1 MSTITLVEHLA
12 RVEGHGGIT
21 LEMEGDDVS
30 SVRFDVL
37 EGPRLLEQLL
47 HGQPY
52 DQVAPILSRICSIC
66 SVAHAVT
73 SLEAT
78 EAAFGIVPSPQTRLL
93 RELMF
98 LGENIESHALHVF
111 LLALPDY
118 FGVPSA
124 PVLAKT
130 QPEAVRAGLRL
141 KATGNLLQETIGGRA
156 IHPVNA
162 VLGGVGRAPVEADL
176 RELRYR
182 LGAAAEDARLAVSV
196 VAALPP
202 DDFVSADTT
211 FAAVEMRSR
220 YGYVAVGDRIAVVSA
235 GGRRHVPSAE
245 YRALTSERAVAHSYA
260 KHSMFAGE
268 PLMVGALARLTANRR
283 RVSAAG
289 VDAIARLGLVLPS
302 TNPLDNTRAQ
312 VVELVLDVERALAI
326 VEQLL
331 SEGVQAERPVAVQP
345 RAGRGTAV
353 TEAPRGLL
361 VHSYEYDERGRVVDA
376 DVITP
381 TAINAA
387 SMEQHFRAS
396 VAQCSDKSTGELT
409 RRLEMVARAYDP
421 CISCSVHLVR
431 RG

>member
-12 RVEGHGGIT
+12 RVEGHGGISV
-21 LEMEGDDVS
+21 EMEGDEVAN
-30 SVRFDVL
+30 VRFDVM
-37 EGPRLLEQLL
+37 EGPRLLEVLL
-47 HGQPY
+47 KGQRY
-52 DQVAPILSRICSIC
+52 TQTAPILSRICAIC

-73 SLEAT
+73 SLAAT
-78 EAAFGIVPSPQTRLL
+78 EAAFGVEVTPQTQLL
-93 RELMF
+93 RELLF
-98 LGENIESHALHVF
+98 RGENIESHALHVF

-124 PVLAKT
+124 PALAKS

-141 KATGNLLQETIGGRA
+141 KAIGNRIQETIGGRA

-162 VLGGVGRAPVEADL
+162 VLGGMARAPEPADL
-176 RELRYR
+176 CALRDGLR
-182 LGAAAEDARLAVSV
+182 IARDDARLAVA
-196 VAALPP
+196 VASSLPA

-211 FAAVEMRSR
+211 FAAIEMRGG
-220 YGYVAVGDRIAVVSA
+220 YGYIGAGTQIAVVSPT
-235 GGRRHVPSAE
+235 GRRHVAAAD
-245 YRALTSERAVAHSYA
+245 YRTLTNERPVAHSFA
-260 KHSMFAGE
+260 KHSALDGE

-283 RVSAAG
+283 RVSPTGA
-289 VDAIARLGLVLPS
+289 DAIGRLGLVLPS
-302 TNPLDNTRAQ
+302 GNPLDNTRAQ
-312 VVELVLDVERALAI
+312 VVELVLDVERSLEI
-326 VEQLL
+326 VERLIAD
-331 SEGVQAERPVAVQP
+331 GTRTERPVAVEP
-345 RAGRGTAV
+345 RAGRGTVV

-361 VHSYEYDERGRVVDA
+361 VHSYEYDAAGRIVDA

-387 SMEQHFRAS
+387 SMERHFRAT
-396 VAQCSDKSTGELT
+396 VAQCEEKSTVELT